1 MIKVCTDQIFFV
13 SLHRF
18 LKTYPILVIATTNVV
33 SLSTNLGNMTKIYDY

>member
-1 MIKVCTDQIFFV
+1 MKKFCTDQIFFV

-18 LKTYPILVIATTNVV
+18 LEMYPILVIVTTNAV